1 MTYVRVKICGITR
14 EQDLVAA
21 VDAGADAVGFV
32 VASPLSPRNLTYERA
47 KDLIKNVPVFVDSV
61 VVTVT
66 SNVDELIR
74 ICNTLRPS
82 ALQIH
87 GNNLPDAEKLRSML
101 PGIRLIKA
109 INVRE
114 ILDAERLKHSVSG
127 FDAILLDS
135 LVGGYGGQGK
145 VHDWEISRKVVEHLY
160 PKPVMLAGGLTPK
173 NVADAVRIVRPY
185 AVDVSSGVEI
195 DPGIKDRRKIF
206 EFIKNARG
214 VEVR

>member
-1 MTYVRVKICGITR
+1 MKYVRVKICGITR
-14 EQDLVAA
+14 EQDLISA

-47 KDLIKNVPVFVDSV
+47 RELIEKVPMFVDSV

-66 SNVDELIR
+66 SDVNELIR
-74 ICNTLRPS
+74 ICNLLRPS

-87 GNNLPDAEKLRSML
+87 SNNFSGVEKLRNAL

-114 ILDAERLKHSVSG
+114 VSDITPLKHLINE
-127 FDAILLDS
+127 FDALLLDS

-145 VHDWEISRKVVEHLY
+145 VHDWEISRMIIEYLY
-160 PKPVMLAGGLTPK
+160 PKPAILAGGLTPE
-173 NVADAVRIVRPY
+173 NVVDAVRSVKPY
-185 AVDVSSGVEI
+185 AVDVSSGVEKS
-195 DPGIKDRRKIF
+195 PGIKDREKIF
-206 EFIKNARG
+206 EFVKNAR
-214 VEVR
+214 RC